1 MAVHYEELRDKLL
14 SWSNRD
20 LEVFGSTTPLQTVSD
35 PSFVN
40 ANGDNWSRAEAQL
53 YDFLRYA
60 ADKAYRTLRIPPL
73 EKVYRITIT
82 ADHVLNKCFG
92 IPGDLTEFISI
103 SKIGQ
108 VQDDGTIIQ
117 IPCPVVYN
125 EKVDYRT
132 YRDSLAHK
140 NTAYHWTRQRGNI
153 LFDDF
158 GLQIGDVFELYY
170 YGRLPALHALYP
182 ADTIVSRP
190 TADDPDAT
198 EDISNHEIPNWLRD
212 ENERIVLFGGLA
224 EAFSFLGEDDMQAKY
239 LQMFQQEIDELN
251 REETMRTASGGN
263 TQIQYSS
270 GLI

>member
-1 MAVHYEELRDKLL
+1 MAARYEELRDKLL

-20 LEVFGSTTPLQTVSD
+20 AEVFGSIVPLTTVSD
-35 PSFVN
+35 TSFVN
-40 ANGDNWSRAEAQL
+40 ADGTNWSRAEAQL
-53 YDFLRYA
+53 YDFLKYA
-60 ADKAYRTLRIPPL
+60 ADKAYRTLRIPVL

-82 ADHVLNKCFG
+82 ADHVTNKCFG
-92 IPGDLTEFISI
+92 IPADLTEFISI
-103 SKIGQ
+103 TKIGQ
-108 VQDDGTIIQ
+108 LQDNGVINQ
-117 IPCPVVYN
+117 LVCPVVYN

-132 YRDSLAHK
+132 YRDPLAHK

-158 GLQIGDVFELYY
+158 GLAVNDVFELYY
-170 YGRLPALHALYP
+170 YGRLTSLHATYP
-182 ADTIVSRP
+182 TGTIIPAP
-190 TADDPDAT
+190 TDDDPDAT
-198 EDISNHEIPNWLRD
+198 RDISGMEIPNWLRD
-212 ENERIVLFGGLA
+212 ENERIVLFGGLS
-224 EAFSFLGEDDMQAKY
+224 EAFSYLGEDDMQAKY

>member
-1 MAVHYEELRDKLL
+1 MAARYNALVTKLL
-14 SWSNRD
+14 NWSNRD
-20 LEVFGSTTPLQTVSD
+20 RDVFGSTTAIQD
-35 PSFVN
+35 Q
-40 ANGDNWSRAEAQL
+40 QL
-53 YDFLRYA
+53 LDFLKYA

-82 ADHVLNKCFG
+82 QAHVDNKCFG
-92 IPGDLTEFISI
+92 IPADLTEFISI
-103 SKIGQ
+103 VKIGQ
-108 VQDDGTIIQ
+108 LQTTSGVVNQLA
-117 IPCPVVYN
+117 CPVVYN

-132 YRDSLAHK
+132 YRDPLAHK

-158 GLQIGDVFELYY
+158 GLAVNDVFELYY
-170 YGRLPALHALYP
+170 YGRLPALNAVYP
-182 ADTIVSRP
+182 VDTATVAAEIYTQAELDSF
-190 TADDPDAT
+190 TSDPDAFT
-198 EDISNHEIPNWLRD
+198 AYVEIPNWLRD
-212 ENERIVLFGGLA
+212 ENERIVLFGALS
-224 EAFSFLGEDDMQAKY
+224 EAFSYLGEDDMQGKY